1 MTGPEMSQGNLVAGR
16 YRLDRHLGEGGMGSV
31 WAATH
36 VVTRRSVAMKFLKPA
51 LQNKSEVR
59 QRFLREAQAAS
70 ALRHPNVVEVLDVFD
85 LEDRSPVMVMELLEG
100 ETLGQKLLRDERLST
115 EETAALMLPVVAAVG
130 SAHAAGIVHRD
141 LKPENIFLA
150 RVGDDIEVKVLDFGI
165 AKLSAEHYL
174 NQGQSVLVTEAGSML
189 GTPCYMAPE
198 QISNVGVDHRADI
211 WSLGVILYECLSGTR
226 PIEGQ
231 NLAEVVARLLN
242 EAITPLD
249 RLAPELPH
257 ELSALVQQ
265 MLSREAKRRPQDL
278 HELGKVLGHYTHVR
292 IPAFGEPRS
301 RVSAPNERVSAM
313 PARGSL
319 APRTP
324 SGSRVPSVHNPTM
337 QSAPAVGFDATPG
350 SVNVTPVA
358 APANKNR
365 PLLIG
370 AAVFLVAA
378 GLLWTS
384 GFGRKPDVTTQ
395 TDTSARAI
403 DTATTQSPERA
414 PPPPVVEKPPPPAVS
429 PTLSAEP
436 ALAAGEKPAAAKPRA
451 LRSPVKPPRKTPIGV
466 AKGNPSD
473 STEDTLFSGR
483 K

>member
-1 MTGPEMSQGNLVAGR
+1 MTGPEMAQGNLVAGR

-31 WAATH
+31 WSATH

-51 LQNKSEVR
+51 LQHKHEIR
-59 QRFLREAQAAS
+59 QRFLREAQTAS

-100 ETLGQKLLRDERLST
+100 ETLGQKLMRDERLST
-115 EETAALMLPVVAAVG
+115 EETAALMLPVIGAVG

-150 RVGDDIEVKVLDFGI
+150 RADDGLQIKVLDFGI

-174 NQGQSVLVTEAGSML
+174 NQGQSVLETEAGSML

-231 NLAEVVARLLN
+231 NLAEVIARLLN
-242 EAITPLD
+242 EVITPLD

-265 MLSREAKRRPQDL
+265 MLSRDAKRRPQDL
-278 HELGKVLGHYTHVR
+278 HELSKVLGHYTHVR
-292 IPAFGEPRS
+292 VPAFGEPRS
-301 RVSAPNERVSAM
+301 RLSAAEQRVSAT
-313 PARGSL
+313 PERGSF
-319 APRTP
+319 APRPPP
-324 SGSRVPSVHNPTM
+324 SSKAPPIVNATM
-337 QSAPAVGFDATPG
+337 QSAPAVGLDASLGNARLTPVQQPAGRTRPIVLAAAAFLLALALFWTFGFTKKPDAT
-350 SVNVTPVA
+350 
-358 APANKNR
+358 
-365 PLLIG
+365 
-370 AAVFLVAA
+370 
-378 GLLWTS
+378 
-384 GFGRKPDVTTQ
+384 TQ
-395 TDTSARAI
+395 PHTSARAI
-403 DTATTQSPERA
+403 ETATTQTPERA
-414 PPPPVVEKPPPPAVS
+414 PAPPLAEKAPPAVAS
-429 PTLSAEP
+429 GLAGEP
-436 ALAAGEKPAAAKPRA
+436 AKAELKPQAAKLRA
-451 LRSPVKPPRKTPIGV
+451 VRPAKAPRKVPIGV
-466 AKGNPSD
+466 AKGNPVDPS
-473 STEDTLFSGR
+473 EDTLFSGR

>member
-1 MTGPEMSQGNLVAGR
+1 MTGPEMAQGNLVAGR

-51 LQNKSEVR
+51 LQDKPEVR

-70 ALRHPNVVEVLDVFD
+70 SLRHPNVVEVLDVFD
-85 LEDRSPVMVMELLEG
+85 LEDRSPVMVMELLDG
-100 ETLGQKLLRDERLST
+100 ETLGQKLMRDERLST
-115 EETAALMLPVVAAVG
+115 EETAALILPVVAAVG

-141 LKPENIFLA
+141 LKPENIFIA
-150 RVGDDIEVKVLDFGI
+150 RSGDGVEVKVLDFGI

-265 MLSREAKRRPQDL
+265 MLSRDAKRRPQDL
-278 HELGKVLGHYTHVR
+278 NELTKVLGHYTHVR

-301 RVSAPNERVSAM
+301 RLSAVNERVS
-313 PARGSL
+313 PTPGRGSF
-319 APRTP
+319 APRPPT
-324 SGSRVPSVHNPTM
+324 SSRIAPHGATM
-337 QSAPAVGFDATPG
+337 QSAPAVGFDASLG
-350 SVNVTPVA
+350 STNLTPVSTPRSKTRPILLA
-358 APANKNR
+358 A
-365 PLLIG
+365 
-370 AAVFLVAA
+370 AAFVLAAALFWTFGVAK
-378 GLLWTS
+378 
-384 GFGRKPDVTTQ
+384 KPDSTTQ

-403 DTATTQSPERA
+403 DTATTQTPERA
-414 PPPPVVEKPPPPAVS
+414 PSPPVAEKPPAPVS
-429 PTLSAEP
+429 SLESAEP
-436 ALAAGEKPAAAKPRA
+436 VAAEPKPAPGKPRA
-451 LRSPVKPPRKTPIGV
+451 ARPIAKPPRKTAIGV
-466 AKGNPSD
+466 AKGTPTD

>member
-51 LQNKSEVR
+51 LQDKPEVR

-85 LEDRSPVMVMELLEG
+85 LEDRSPVMVMELLDG
-100 ETLGQKLLRDERLST
+100 ETLGQKLLRDERLSA

-150 RVGDDIEVKVLDFGI
+150 RVSDGIEVKVLDFGI

-257 ELSALVQQ
+257 EVSALVQQ
-265 MLSREAKRRPQDL
+265 MLSRDAKRRPQDL
-278 HELGKVLGHYTHVR
+278 HELSKVLGHYTHVR
-292 IPAFGEPRS
+292 PPAFGEPRS
-301 RVSAPNERVSAM
+301 RLSAADERVSAM
-313 PARGSL
+313 AVRGSFS
-319 APRTP
+319 PRTP
-324 SGSRVPSVHNPTM
+324 TGSRAPVVHNPTM
-337 QSAPAVGFDATPG
+337 QSAPAVGLDATPG
-350 SVNVTPVA
+350 GANVIPVA

-370 AAVFLVAA
+370 AAVFLVALA
-378 GLLWTS
+378 LLWTF
-384 GFGRKPDVTTQ
+384 GFAKKPDATTQ
-395 TDTSARAI
+395 TSTSARATE
-403 DTATTQSPERA
+403 TATGQTERAQSP
-414 PPPPVVEKPPPPAVS
+414 PVAEKLPPPAVS
-429 PTLSAEP
+429 PTVSSGP
-436 ALAAGEKPAAAKPRA
+436 ALASEDKPSPTKLRAVRPAAKPVR
-451 LRSPVKPPRKTPIGV
+451 KPQIGV
-466 AKGNPSD
+466 AKGSSAD